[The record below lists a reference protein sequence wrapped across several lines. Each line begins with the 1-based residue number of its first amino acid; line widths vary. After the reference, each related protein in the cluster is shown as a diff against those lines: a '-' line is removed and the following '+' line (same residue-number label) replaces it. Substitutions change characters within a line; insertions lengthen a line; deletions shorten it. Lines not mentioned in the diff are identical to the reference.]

1 MDRLGNKAEV
11 EPQISA
17 YLHYKSKEQGIPLSG
32 TFELTSRCNFNCKMC
47 YIHNSECNHGAAE
60 LPAEWWIQVGK
71 EAAQQGML
79 FLLLTGGEPLARP
92 DFSYIYTEL
101 KKLGLLISINTNGS
115 LLKGEIAEL
124 FRKDPPTRL
133 NVSLYGTSDDAYER
147 FTGLRAFSTVVE
159 NIKRMDSY
167 GIDVKLNCSLTPDNQ
182 AEMEQIFNLAQ
193 ELDLHIKTTSYMYPQ
208 IRTGASVGENQCRMT
223 AEEAAA
229 CRVGWSKLRYDEEEF
244 LLRAKG
250 MEKGI
255 SMFPMDCPE
264 EREAEGVRCRAGS
277 SSFWLN
283 YEGMMSM
290 CGMIDKGFDVKTLG
304 FTDAWN
310 QVREFT
316 AKVTLPK
323 DCSNCQYRHFCHVC
337 AAVAYTETGDFS
349 NRPDYVCRMCKEV
362 ARLTRLER
370 ERLEKTL

>member
-1 MDRLGNKAEV
+1 MDRLGKKAEV
-11 EPQISA
+11 EPEIAS
-17 YLHYKSKEQGIPLSG
+17 YLHYKAKEQGIPLSG

-47 YIHNSECNHGAAE
+47 YIHTEQCNQKAEE
-60 LPAEWWIQVGK
+60 LPAEWWIQAGK
-71 EAAQQGML
+71 EAAEQGML

-92 DFSYIYTEL
+92 DFPYIYTEL

-115 LLKGEIAEL
+115 LLEGEIAEL

-133 NVSLYGTSDDAYER
+133 NISLYGASDDSYET
-147 FTGLRAFSTVVE
+147 FTGQRAFSRVLE

-167 GIDVKLNCSLTPDNQ
+167 GIDVKLNGSFTKDNG

-193 ELDLHIKTTSYMYPQ
+193 ELDLHMKTTSYMYPQ
-208 IRTGASVGENQCRMT
+208 VRTDGKVGENQRRMT
-223 AEEAAA
+223 PKEAAA
-229 CRVGWSKLRYDEEEF
+229 ARVGWSLLRYDAEEF

-255 SMFPMDCPE
+255 SMFPEDCVE
-264 EREAEGVRCRAGS
+264 EQEAEGVRCRAGT

-283 YEGMMSM
+283 YQGMMSM

-304 FTDAWN
+304 FAVAWEK
-310 QVREFT
+310 VREFT

-323 DCSNCQYRHFCHVC
+323 DCSNCKYRHFCNIC
-337 AAVAYTETGDFS
+337 AAVSYTETGDFS
-349 NRPDYVCRMCKEV
+349 KRPDYSCQMCEEV
-362 ARLTRLER
+362 ARLTQLER